1 MKVIETKRLFLRKW
15 ELKDLDDFFEYAKNP
30 NVAYPANLNPLQNKD
45 TALQVLESYI
55 ISDEIWAIE
64 LKETMKVIGQLKIY
78 PDHNRGK
85 FSERNSAKFINY
97 ALAEEYWGHGYMTE
111 AVKAAVEYA
120 FKETDIELI
129 TAFHFPDNNK
139 SRRVL
144 EKCGF
149 EYETTLDN
157 GILRY
162 DGTYST
168 GIYHS
173 VIKSLQGGH
182 THG

>member
-1 MKVIETKRLFLRKW
+1 MKIIETKRLLLRKW

-30 NVAYPANLNPLQNKD
+30 NVACPSNLKPLQSKD
-45 TALQVLESYI
+45 KALQVLESYI
-55 ISDEIWAIE
+55 ISNEIWAIE
-64 LKETMKVIGQLKIY
+64 LKEAMKVIGQLKIY
-78 PDHNRGK
+78 PDHNRGN
-85 FSERNSAKFINY
+85 FSEQNSAKFINY

-111 AVKAAVEYA
+111 AVKAAIEYA
-120 FKETDIELI
+120 FNETDIELI
-129 TAFHFPDNNK
+129 TAFHFPDNFK

-149 EYETTLDN
+149 EYEITLDN

-173 VIKSLQGGH
+173 IVKS
-182 THG
+182 